1 MLTLFP
7 GMLCTSSEDFTKLC
21 RLALNLRPTSA
32 SKQLGLQSAPDLV
45 VLCHVKLHLTDV
57 EGKERKGVKW
67 EEGVVSPL
75 TQ

>member
-1 MLTLFP
+1 MQA
-7 GMLCTSSEDFTKLC
+7 
-21 RLALNLRPTSA
+21 RLELMTHLS
-32 SKQLGLQSAPDLV
+32 LQAAGITEHLV